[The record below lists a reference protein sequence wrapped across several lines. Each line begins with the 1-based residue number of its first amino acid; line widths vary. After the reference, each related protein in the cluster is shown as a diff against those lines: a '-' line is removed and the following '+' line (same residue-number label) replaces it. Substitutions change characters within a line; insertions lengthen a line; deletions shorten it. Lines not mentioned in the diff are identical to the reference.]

1 MKISMIGAGGWGIAM
16 ITHLAHLHK
25 DVTLYC
31 RNPETA
37 EVLRKTRESKDYLP
51 GVKIPGHVR
60 ITADLKEATEKMDC
74 LVLCTPS
81 KAVEQMVEAMA
92 PWVKKDAVVVCASK
106 GLAAGTGRCLSTVIS
121 EELQGI
127 TDNIVALSGP
137 NHAEEIGKGLP
148 AATVVASEK
157 ENAARFVQDI
167 YMSPKLRVYRSN
179 DILGVEYGGALKNII
194 AIASGVQDGLGLGDN
209 CKAALITRGL
219 AEIQRFGVAFGA
231 RADTF
236 YGLSGV
242 GDLIVTCTSSHS
254 RNYNAGLKLAAGMTK
269 EQITGGTRMVVEGF
283 RTTEIVYPMA
293 KKYGISM
300 PITEE
305 IYRLMHGQHTAIEAL
320 ECLMTRAKKSEDGID
335 MQ

>member
-1 MKISMIGAGGWGIAM
+1 M
-16 ITHLAHLHK
+16 
-25 DVTLYC
+25 
-31 RNPETA
+31 
-37 EVLRKTRESKDYLP
+37 
-51 GVKIPGHVR
+51 
-60 ITADLKEATEKMDC
+60 
-74 LVLCTPS
+74 
-81 KAVEQMVEAMA
+81 
-92 PWVKKDAVVVCASK
+92 
-106 GLAAGTGRCLSTVIS
+106 
-121 EELQGI
+121 
-127 TDNIVALSGP
+127 
-137 NHAEEIGKGLP
+137 
-148 AATVVASEK
+148 ASEK

-219 AEIQRFGVAFGA
+219 AEIQRFGVAFDA

-305 IYRLMHGQHTAIEAL
+305 IYRLMHGQHTAVEAL

>member
-51 GVKIPGHVR
+51 GVKIPEHVR

-121 EELQGI
+121 EKLQGI
-127 TDNIVALSGP
+127 TDNIVALSC
-137 NHAEEIGKGLP
+137 LLYTSDP
-148 AATVVASEK
+148 ADE
-157 ENAARFVQDI
+157 
-167 YMSPKLRVYRSN
+167 L
-179 DILGVEYGGALKNII
+179 
-194 AIASGVQDGLGLGDN
+194 
-209 CKAALITRGL
+209 
-219 AEIQRFGVAFGA
+219 
-231 RADTF
+231 
-236 YGLSGV
+236 
-242 GDLIVTCTSSHS
+242 
-254 RNYNAGLKLAAGMTK
+254 
-269 EQITGGTRMVVEGF
+269 
-283 RTTEIVYPMA
+283 
-293 KKYGISM
+293 
-300 PITEE
+300 
-305 IYRLMHGQHTAIEAL
+305 
-320 ECLMTRAKKSEDGID
+320 
-335 MQ
+335 

>member
-1 MKISMIGAGGWGIAM
+1 MCGLL
-16 ITHLAHLHK
+16 T
-25 DVTLYC
+25 
-31 RNPETA
+31 
-37 EVLRKTRESKDYLP
+37 
-51 GVKIPGHVR
+51 
-60 ITADLKEATEKMDC
+60 DLKEATEKMDC

-121 EELQGI
+121 EKLQGI

-219 AEIQRFGVAFGA
+219 AEIQRWCCFWRQGGYILWPFRCRRSDSDLYQQPQQKLQC
-231 RADTF
+231 RA
-236 YGLSGV
+236 
-242 GDLIVTCTSSHS
+242 
-254 RNYNAGLKLAAGMTK
+254 
-269 EQITGGTRMVVEGF
+269 ETGGRNDQGTDYRRDTHGGG
-283 RTTEIVYPMA
+283 RIPDDGNCLS
-293 KKYGISM
+293 YGEKIWYFHADYRRNLPPHAWTAYSGRSSGM
-300 PITEE
+300 PDDP
-305 IYRLMHGQHTAIEAL
+305 G
-320 ECLMTRAKKSEDGID
+320 
-335 MQ
+335 